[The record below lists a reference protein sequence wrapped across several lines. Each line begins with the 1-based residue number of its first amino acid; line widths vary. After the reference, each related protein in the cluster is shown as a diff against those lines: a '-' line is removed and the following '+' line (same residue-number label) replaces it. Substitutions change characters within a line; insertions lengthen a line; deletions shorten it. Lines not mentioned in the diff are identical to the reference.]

1 MPTGDRLNP
10 DPVHDMKSVRRYRV
24 TGRVQGVGYRAF
36 VWRQAQDLGLDGW
49 VRNNP
54 DGSVELLVAA
64 DEMGHQSLEQRLR
77 EGPRWA
83 SVAGVEVVEEPETAL
98 PPGFGIG

>member
-1 MPTGDRLNP
+1 M
-10 DPVHDMKSVRRYRV
+10 
-24 TGRVQGVGYRAF
+24 VQGVGYRAF

-64 DEMGHQSLEQRLR
+64 DAWGHAHLERRLR

-83 SVAGVEVVEEPETAL
+83 RVEAVESVDEPEESL

>member
-1 MPTGDRLNP
+1 M
-10 DPVHDMKSVRRYRV
+10 
-24 TGRVQGVGYRAF
+24 GYRAF

-49 VRNNP
+49 VRNNL

-64 DEMGHQSLEQRLR
+64 DEQGHVLLESRLH

-83 SVAGVEVVEEPETAL
+83 RVAGVEAIDEPGASL

>member
-1 MPTGDRLNP
+1 
-10 DPVHDMKSVRRYRV
+10 MKSVRRYRV
-24 TGRVQGVGYRAF
+24 TGRVQGVGFRAF

-64 DEMGHQSLEQRLR
+64 EEVGHELLEQRLR
-77 EGPRWA
+77 EGPRW
-83 SVAGVEVVEEPETAL
+83 SNVARVEVVEEPGTSL

>member
-1 MPTGDRLNP
+1 
-10 DPVHDMKSVRRYRV
+10 MKSVRRYRV

-49 VRNNP
+49 VRNNR

-64 DEMGHQSLEQRLR
+64 DEMGHESLEQRLR

-83 SVAGVEVVEEPETAL
+83 SVAGVVAVEEPETFL

>member
-1 MPTGDRLNP
+1 
-10 DPVHDMKSVRRYRV
+10 MKTVRRYRV
-24 TGRVQGVGYRAF
+24 SGQVQGVGYRAF
-36 VWRQAQDLGLDGW
+36 VWREANALGLDGW

-54 DGSVELLVAA
+54 NGTVELLIGAA
-64 DEMGHQSLEQRLR
+64 GEEHDVLERRLR

-83 SVAGVEVVEEPETAL
+83 RVDAVEVVEEPEESL

>member
-1 MPTGDRLNP
+1 
-10 DPVHDMKSVRRYRV
+10 MKGVRRYRV
-24 TGRVQGVGYRAF
+24 TGRVQGVGFRAF

-64 DEMGHQSLEQRLR
+64 EDVGHVLLERRLR

-83 SVAGVEVVEEPETAL
+83 SVMGVEAVDEPGVSL